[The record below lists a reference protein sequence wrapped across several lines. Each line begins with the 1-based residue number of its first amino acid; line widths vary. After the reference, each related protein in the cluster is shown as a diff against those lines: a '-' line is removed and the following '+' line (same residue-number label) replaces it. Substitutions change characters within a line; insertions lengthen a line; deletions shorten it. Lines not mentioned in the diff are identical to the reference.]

1 VPAVYAAVSAF
12 YFNTLTAYMLL
23 EQFVYGGVLLLVR
36 LTDTLILNLF
46 EQIKSD
52 KSNNLLS

>member
-1 VPAVYAAVSAF
+1 MRAVYSAVSAF
-12 YFNTLTAYMLL
+12 YFSTLTAYMLL

-46 EQIKSD
+46 EQVKSD

>member
-23 EQFVYGGVLLLVR
+23 EQFVYGGVLLSVS
-36 LTDTLILNLF
+36 LTDTD
-46 EQIKSD
+46 IKSF
-52 KSNNLLS
+52 